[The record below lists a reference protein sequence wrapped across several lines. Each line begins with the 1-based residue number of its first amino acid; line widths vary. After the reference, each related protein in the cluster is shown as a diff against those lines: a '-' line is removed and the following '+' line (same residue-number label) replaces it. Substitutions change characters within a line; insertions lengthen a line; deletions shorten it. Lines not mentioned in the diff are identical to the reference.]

1 MVLWNGG
8 ALVLVVETLVVVEV
22 LVVEGLLGVGLV
34 VLNQKTQRKSRTV
47 CRELKQTRTATPA
60 SGGKKNIYS

>member
-34 VLNQKTQRKSRTV
+34 AVLDVERLLSAR
-47 CRELKQTRTATPA
+47 
-60 SGGKKNIYS
+60 

>member
-34 VLNQKTQRKSRTV
+34 AVLDVERLLS
-47 CRELKQTRTATPA
+47 A
-60 SGGKKNIYS
+60 G

>member
-34 VLNQKTQRKSRTV
+34 AVLDVEHLLSAR
-47 CRELKQTRTATPA
+47 
-60 SGGKKNIYS
+60 